1 MEYKSLNPWWQLKP
15 VKLSKSGMSLYLEA
29 TYGSLFK
36 TLLRQFF
43 NLIKVKPNLKKQM
56 HLELRN
62 PPKQFMKNNLV
73 KPSKTTISRF
83 RRRQKKFQMSFT
95 YKTLKTNK
103 GSFNLTTKETIKTQK
118 LNSNRQTIDLLILWD
133 FSLVFYQLMTSLTHE
148 NSNINI
154 KKIEEV
160 KKSCLKG
167 FYFVQKAV
175 FSSILQDFQSFKGS
189 LFSMRWPKVIIN
201 RRKNRQ

>member
-103 GSFNLTTKETIKTQK
+103 GSFN
-118 LNSNRQTIDLLILWD
+118 SNRQTIDLLILWD